1 MINNNGTELEETLS
15 PAQERFLEA
24 FSQTGRIS
32 SAAKAAGITPAS
44 HYKWKQNPIY
54 KKWFQAARMV
64 VGDNAEEAAID
75 RSINGSEDVVI
86 HQGRPVEVFC
96 DRATGEI
103 VPDTIVEADKQAG
116 VNLLEKYHCRIL
128 TRREYHDT
136 LHALILKGLKPEV
149 YRDRLDVTA
158 DVATTLEIVV
168 KPSNV

>member
-1 MINNNGTELEETLS
+1 
-15 PAQERFLEA
+15 
-24 FSQTGRIS
+24 
-32 SAAKAAGITPAS
+32 
-44 HYKWKQNPIY
+44 
-54 KKWFQAARMV
+54 MV

-96 DRATGEI
+96 DRETGEI
-103 VPDTIVEADKQAG
+103 IPDIITEKEAKEG
-116 VNLLEKYHCRIL
+116 INLLEKYHCRIL

-149 YRDRLDVTA
+149 YKDRLDITA

-168 KPSNV
+168 KKSNE